1 MAVDGG
7 CEEVEEEGAPQCGD
21 VLVLHLWLNVEP
33 VRLKG
38 VLCARCAASATH
50 PEHAVPKQPYKT
62 PALRTGAAADP
73 RTLHGVRVS

>member
-1 MAVDGG
+1 MAVDVG

-38 VLCARCAASATH
+38 VLCARCAAS
-50 PEHAVPKQPYKT
+50 VMG
-62 PALRTGAAADP
+62 RTG
-73 RTLHGVRVS
+73 RRQCLYQQVLRS

>member
-1 MAVDGG
+1 MVAGGHWQLTAG

-38 VLCARCAASATH
+38 VLCARCAASYFQSILAFPVNIT
-50 PEHAVPKQPYKT
+50 
-62 PALRTGAAADP
+62 
-73 RTLHGVRVS
+73 